1 MKLAVIVHIYYV
13 ALWKELAASIKN
25 ISEDFDLFVTLSE
38 SIADKEAIKAEILKD
53 FPAANVE
60 IVENK
65 GYDILPFLT
74 VLKKLDLEEYSGVIK
89 LHTKRDMPTDDFKL
103 QPEWRDKKW
112 REALLGFISSKD
124 AWQSTMA
131 KFVDPKV
138 SMVADMRVFYRTKEE
153 CSKSFRIDLDVE
165 NFCRDHLGLKIDGMK
180 ASFVAGTMFLAKPSV
195 MKALQTLDL
204 DKLDFGVGNSH
215 KHSIAHVLERVIG
228 VLAEK
233 AGGVAAWQGDQTM
246 RKFVLKRNLYRAY
259 QETLRFFY
267 QKKTTRN
274 GYNIVKILKLPVWRA
289 KAKYLKK
296 TYDLCFGIGEACMTS
311 QALREAGLQFASYP
325 FDWVGSNNPLKCVEL
340 LTSSFD
346 DFLNRENFQYH
357 GRNAENGMGQYRN
370 VRTEFGHPHDFAD
383 KPVIDNV
390 MYRTF
395 FDKYTRRIARLTEQL
410 TKLKR
415 VFMFCVCMPDTPKRN
430 AEELQKIRA
439 TILAKYPHLDLDFL
453 VIQCDSA
460 IPLEKKRLSVLSE
473 GVYETRFEYS
483 DPRTRVNI
491 SKLILAL
498 KEFGISAVDY
508 RSQTEKAAYESRK
521 NREKAKDCKRIN
533 PKYIKYGASTKLGY
547 EFKRHITF
555 PIRRFVATMK
565 RKRYQHIL
573 SLGMNCEVA
582 FRQVVAW
589 GAVDSSLFN
598 WGLTRS
604 IPILTR
610 AIECFGDIFN
620 GNIVRGQEDEI
631 WNCALTGI
639 ATHGRTYTEEDRE
652 DTRGRMKHLKEKFL
666 KQISDEGKTL
676 FIRRL
681 HDKDLESPTL
691 KEDLLKLDNALRKLG
706 SRNHE
711 YLLIVEKRNVKKVP
725 RVRGFYVR
733 TVKMFNPFDDVVNK
747 DIGDYIGWNTIFSE
761 FVPLV
766 KPQKKSAYKFEKKVY
781 DVCFPLGQVCMA
793 SQSLRKAG
801 LQFAS
806 YPFDWS
812 GGLKNLLP
820 YAEIIASD
828 FKGFMNRED
837 FTYKGTNEVNG
848 LGKYYN
854 TRTKFSHPHDFVDRP
869 VIDDEMYRDFTDKY
883 NRRISRLISQLSNA
897 KTALMVSVC
906 HIAHPIVSREE
917 IIATRETLAKRFPQ
931 LDLDYIVFQYSS
943 DYHSDKPL
951 IMEISSNIKEIRFDY
966 SNVKTAVDIPMIV
979 EALKAMG
986 IEAKDYR
993 TAAEISAFNSK
1004 KKHKK

>member
-1 MKLAVIVHIYYV
+1 MKLAVVVHIYYV

-38 SIADKEAIKAEILKD
+38 SIADKTAITAEILKG

-65 GYDILPFLT
+65 GYDILPFLK
-74 VLKKLDLEEYSGVIK
+74 VLKTLDLDRYSGVVK

-103 QPEWRDKKW
+103 QPEWRGKNW
-112 REALLGFISSKD
+112 REALLGFLSTKE
-124 AWQSTMA
+124 AWQSALA

-165 NFCRDHLGLKIDGMK
+165 NFCRDHLGIKIDGLK
-180 ASFVAGTMFLAKPSV
+180 VSFIAGTMFLAKPSV
-195 MKALQTLDL
+195 MKALQTLEL
-204 DKLDFGVGNSH
+204 EKLDFGVGNSH
-215 KHSIAHVLERVIG
+215 QHSIAHVLERVIG

-233 AGGVAAWQGDQTM
+233 AGGIAAWQGDQTM

-267 QKKTTRN
+267 QKKTTKK

-325 FDWVGSNNPLKCVEL
+325 FDWIGSKNPLKCVEL

-383 KPVIDNV
+383 KPVIDDV
-390 MYRTF
+390 MYRNF
-395 FDKYTRRIARLTEQL
+395 NDKYTRRIARLTEQL
-410 TKLKR
+410 TKSKR
-415 VFMFCVCMPDTPKRN
+415 VFMFCICMPDTPKRN

-439 TILAKYPHLDLDFL
+439 TVLAKYPHLELDFL

-460 IPLEKKRLSVLSE
+460 IPFEEKRLSVLSE

-483 DPRTRVNI
+483 DPRSRIDI
-491 SKLILAL
+491 SKLLLAL
-498 KEFGISAVDY
+498 KEFGIKAVDY
-508 RSQTEKAAYESRK
+508 RSQAEKAAYGTRK
-521 NREKAKDCKRIN
+521 KRAKYAKF
-533 PKYIKYGASTKLGY
+533 GSSTKLGY
-547 EFKRHITF
+547 EFKRHIAF
-555 PIRRFVATMK
+555 PIRRFIATLK

-598 WGLTRS
+598 WGTTRYLS
-604 IPILTR
+604 LLMN
-610 AIECFGDIFN
+610 ALENFSNLFN
-620 GNIVRGQEDEI
+620 GEIERGPDGLWRCVLTNIS
-631 WNCALTGI
+631 
-639 ATHGRTYTEEDRE
+639 THGRTYTEEDRE
-652 DTRGRMKHLKEKFL
+652 DTRARMKYLKDKFL
-666 KQISDEGKTL
+666 KQISDSGRTL
-676 FIRRL
+676 LIYRL
-681 HDKDLESPTL
+681 SDKDLEAPTL
-691 KEDLLKLDNALRKLG
+691 KEDLLKLDSVLRKLG
-706 SRNHE
+706 AKNHE
-711 YLLIVEKRNVKKVP
+711 YLLIVEKRNAKKVP
-725 RVRGFYVR
+725 RIRDFHVR
-733 TVKMFNPFDDVVNK
+733 TVSAFNPIADVANEY
-747 DIGDYIGWNTIFSE
+747 IGDYVGWITIFTE
-761 FVPLV
+761 FVPFI
-766 KPQKKSAYKFEKKVY
+766 KPQKKSAYKFERKVY
-781 DVCFPLGQVCMA
+781 DICFPLGQVCMA
-793 SQSLRKAG
+793 SQSLREAG

-812 GGLKNLLP
+812 GGLKSLLP

-828 FKGFMNRED
+828 FKDFMNRED

-848 LGKYYN
+848 LAKYYN
-854 TRTKFSHPHDFVDRP
+854 SRNKFWHPHDFIDRSE
-869 VIDDEMYRDFTDKY
+869 IDDEMYRDFTNKY

-906 HIAHPIVSREE
+906 HVTHPIASREE

-951 IMEISSNIKEIRFDY
+951 ITEISPNIKEIRFDY
-966 SNVKTAVDIPMIV
+966 SSAETAVNIPMIV

-986 IEAKDYR
+986 IETKDYR
-993 TAAEISAFNSK
+993 TRKEIAAFKRMK
-1004 KKHKK
+1004 KRKNNG